1 MQSKYA
7 AGLLGLILIGFAP
20 AFANEATTA
29 DYKQLDMI
37 AAAQKKLGS
46 EGRKPRCAGAQQDE
60 DEIVVCGRDHGERW
74 RVPPTSETEPDSPQA
89 LRNGALHPP
98 DFAPKYPG
106 PVVARG
112 CLPGSCPKEFYIIDL
127 ATIPVAP
134 EGSDAD
140 RVGKGELSD
149 R

>member
-1 MQSKYA
+1 MQGRYVACLLVLLLIVA
-7 AGLLGLILIGFAP
+7 APVA
-20 AFANEATTA
+20 ANEATTA

-37 AAAQKKLGS
+37 AAAKKKFGT
-46 EGRKPRCAGAQQDE
+46 EGRKPRCADAQQDE
-60 DEIVVCGRDHGERW
+60 GEIVVCGRDHGERW
-74 RVPPTSETEPDSPQA
+74 RVPPTSETDPDSPEA

-112 CLPGSCPKEFYIIDL
+112 CIPGSCPKEFYIIDL

-140 RVGKGELSD
+140 KVGKGELSD